1 MFLVEQ
7 FRRISS
13 SLPDDW
19 ESVRLRLIVDD
30 EHDAS
35 RAAALLGPTNP
46 EPGKVINFST
56 ARLGGGVG
64 PERMRALLAGGQ
76 RRRVEGELELVGVE
90 EAPDPALTDSG
101 STSSPT
107 PGRSVDDAAADWSDL
122 TRRSSC
128 SRPTTSRP
136 ERSGSGR

>member
-30 EHDAS
+30 ERDAS

-46 EPGKVINFST
+46 GRRGKVINF
-56 ARLGGGVG
+56 
-64 PERMRALLAGGQ
+64 
-76 RRRVEGELELVGVE
+76 
-90 EAPDPALTDSG
+90 
-101 STSSPT
+101 
-107 PGRSVDDAAADWSDL
+107 
-122 TRRSSC
+122 
-128 SRPTTSRP
+128 
-136 ERSGSGR
+136 